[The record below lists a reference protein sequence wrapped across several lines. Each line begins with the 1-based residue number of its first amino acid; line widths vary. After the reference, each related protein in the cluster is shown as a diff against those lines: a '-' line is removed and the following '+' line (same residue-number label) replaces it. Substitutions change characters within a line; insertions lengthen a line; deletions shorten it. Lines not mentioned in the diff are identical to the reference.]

1 MRRAGTVAST
11 PGGHSPVWA
20 LAVILALVC
29 VVAGL
34 VSGRPDTVALGA
46 PLALLALAGRRTQN
60 GTAARP
66 SFSLDGRRQQQG
78 GRLRLLLA
86 PGGTEA
92 DAGTPRPG
100 LVAAVLAAPGC
111 PPDAL
116 VLTVDEECPVLA
128 DGPLSGEIDVLS
140 YGTLGFSPDLAHVSA
155 FHPAPP
161 VRVSILPPVGPV
173 LARPV
178 SRRLLGLAGTH
189 GSRRPGEGAELRTIA
204 PLQAGDQL
212 RRIDWRSTARRS
224 TDQDRLMVRR
234 SFADAE
240 ASVLL
245 VVDQGHD
252 LPASTS
258 DWFAAGT
265 ARLVTGSLHVARAA
279 ATTIAAS
286 YLAVGDRVGLDDLGG
301 TRRALR
307 MASGGRHLEQIRARL
322 AATAVVPRRR
332 RRRDPVP
339 PQGAVVVVLSAFL
352 DPEPGRLLRLWHAQG
367 HVVIGVDCVPALQRT
382 EATPAQER
390 TVRLTLL
397 RRRLLLEDLRRNG
410 ITVVD
415 GSGVEGHLAARDRTA
430 ARAVPS
436 EGAGPSAPDRSTRG
450 TDPAVGPGLSLPAG
464 FRLLA
469 RRGRRPGVPS

>member
-1 MRRAGTVAST
+1 MADT
-11 PGGHSPVWA
+11 PGGRSPGWA

-29 VVAGL
+29 VLSGL

-46 PLALLALAGRRTQN
+46 PLALLALAGRRAQVRRTVH
-60 GTAARP
+60 P
-66 SFSLDGRRQQQG
+66 SFSLDRRGQQQG

-86 PGGTEA
+86 PPGT
-92 DAGTPRPG
+92 DSGTPRTS

-111 PPDAL
+111 APDVL
-116 VLTVDEECPVLA
+116 VLREGEECPVLA
-128 DGPLSGEIDVLS
+128 DGPLSGEVEILS
-140 YGTLGFSPDLAHVSA
+140 YGTLGLSPDLTHASA

-161 VRVSILPPVGPV
+161 VRVSILPPIGSL

-178 SRRLLGLAGTH
+178 SRRLVGLAGTH

-204 PLQAGDQL
+204 PLEPGDQL

-245 VVDQGHD
+245 VIDQGHD

-258 DWFAAGT
+258 DWFAAGSP
-265 ARLVTGSLHVARAA
+265 RLVTGSLHGARTAA
-279 ATTIAAS
+279 ATIAAS
-286 YLAVGDRVGLDDLGG
+286 YLAAGDRVGLDDLGG

-307 MASGGRHLEQIRARL
+307 TASGARHLEQVRARL
-322 AATAVVPRRR
+322 AATGVVPRRR

-352 DPEPGRLLRLWHAQG
+352 DSEPGRLLKLWHARG
-367 HVVIGVDCVPALQRT
+367 HVVIGVDCVPVLERT

-397 RRRLLLEDLRRNG
+397 RRRLLLEDLRRDG
-410 ITVVD
+410 IAVVD
-415 GSGVEGHLAARDRTA
+415 GSVVEGLLADRDRMAAPPAASGTTA
-430 ARAVPS
+430 PSGRDRPARQA
-436 EGAGPSAPDRSTRG
+436 DL
-450 TDPAVGPGLSLPAG
+450 AVGPDLSLPTG

-469 RRGRRPGVPS
+469 RRGRPPGVRP

>member
-1 MRRAGTVAST
+1 MADT
-11 PGGHSPVWA
+11 PGGHSPGSA

-29 VVAGL
+29 VVSGL

-46 PLALLALAGRRTQN
+46 PLALLALAGRRAQVRRTVH
-60 GTAARP
+60 P
-66 SFSLDGRRQQQG
+66 SFSLDRRGQQQG

-86 PGGTEA
+86 PPGT
-92 DAGTPRPG
+92 DSGTPRTS

-111 PPDAL
+111 APDVL
-116 VLTVDEECPVLA
+116 VLREGEECPVLA
-128 DGPLSGEIDVLS
+128 DGPLSGEVEILS
-140 YGTLGFSPDLAHVSA
+140 YGTLGLSPDLTHASA

-161 VRVSILPPVGPV
+161 VRVSILPPIGSL

-178 SRRLLGLAGTH
+178 SRRLVGLAGTH

-204 PLQAGDQL
+204 PLEPGDQL

-245 VVDQGHD
+245 VIDQGHD

-258 DWFAAGT
+258 DWFAAGSP
-265 ARLVTGSLHVARAA
+265 RLVTGSLHGARTAA
-279 ATTIAAS
+279 ATIAAS
-286 YLAVGDRVGLDDLGG
+286 YLAAGDRVGLDDLGG

-307 MASGGRHLEQIRARL
+307 TASGARHLEQIRARL
-322 AATAVVPRRR
+322 AATGVVPRRR

-352 DPEPGRLLRLWHAQG
+352 DPEPGRLLKLWHARG
-367 HVVIGVDCVPALQRT
+367 HVVIGVDCVPVLERT

-390 TVRLTLL
+390 SVRLTLL
-397 RRRLLLEDLRRNG
+397 RRRLLLEDLRRDG
-410 ITVVD
+410 IAVVD
-415 GSGVEGHLAARDRTA
+415 GSVVEGLLADRDRMAARPAASGTTAPSGRDRP
-430 ARAVPS
+430 ARQA
-436 EGAGPSAPDRSTRG
+436 DL
-450 TDPAVGPGLSLPAG
+450 AVGPDLSLPTG

-469 RRGRRPGVPS
+469 RRGRPPGVRP

>member
-1 MRRAGTVAST
+1 VADT
-11 PGGHSPVWA
+11 PGGHSPGWA
-20 LAVILALVC
+20 LAVILTLVC
-29 VVAGL
+29 VASGL

-46 PLALLALAGRRTQN
+46 PLALLALAGRRTRI
-60 GTAARP
+60 GTSARP
-66 SFSLDGRRQQQG
+66 SFSLDRRGQQEG

-86 PGGTEA
+86 P
-92 DAGTPRPG
+92 AGTDAATARPG

-111 PPDAL
+111 PPDVL
-116 VLTVDEECPVLA
+116 VLTEGEECPVLA
-128 DGPLSGEIDVLS
+128 DGPLSGEVDVLS
-140 YGTLGFSPDLAHVSA
+140 FGTFYLSPDLTHASA
-155 FHPAPP
+155 FDPAPP
-161 VRVSILPPVGPV
+161 VRVSILPPVGPL

-178 SRRLLGLAGTH
+178 SRRLVGLAGTH
-189 GSRRPGEGAELRTIA
+189 GSRRPGEGSELRTIA
-204 PLQAGDQL
+204 PLQPGDQL

-245 VVDQGHD
+245 VIDQGHD

-258 DWFAAGT
+258 DWFAAG
-265 ARLVTGSLHVARAA
+265 APRLVTGSLHGARAA

-286 YLAVGDRVGLDDLGG
+286 YLAAGDRVGLDDLGG

-307 MASGGRHLEQIRARL
+307 TASGARHLEQVRARL

-339 PQGAVVVVLSAFL
+339 PQGAVVVVLSVFL
-352 DPEPGRLLRLWHAQG
+352 DPEPGRLLKLWHARG
-367 HVVIGVDCVPALQRT
+367 HVVIGVDCVPVLERT

-397 RRRLLLEDLRRNG
+397 RRRLLLEDLRRDG

-415 GSGVEGHLAARDRTA
+415 GSGVEGLLPVRDRP
-430 ARAVPS
+430 ARQA
-436 EGAGPSAPDRSTRG
+436 
-450 TDPAVGPGLSLPAG
+450 DPAVGPDLSLPTG

-469 RRGRRPGVPS
+469 RRGRPQGVRS